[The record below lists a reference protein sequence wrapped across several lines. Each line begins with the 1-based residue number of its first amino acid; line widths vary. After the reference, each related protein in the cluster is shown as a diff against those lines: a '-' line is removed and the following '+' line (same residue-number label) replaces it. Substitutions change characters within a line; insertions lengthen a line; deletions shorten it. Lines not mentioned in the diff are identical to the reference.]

1 MSDAPDNVT
10 AFRPHSPIFVIS
22 EQDAVPMDRQA
33 VEIMGILE
41 ETLALARAGRLR
53 ALGLA
58 VVTEAAPTAPG
69 GAGEQL
75 TMTRYTVEISGYR
88 YALYAAARRLF
99 LRLEQDTII

>member
-10 AFRPHSPIFVIS
+10 AFQPRRPALIVS

-33 VEIMGILE
+33 VEITGILE
-41 ETLALARAGRLR
+41 EMLALARAGRLR

-58 VVTEAAPTAPG
+58 VVTEAAPTTPG
-69 GAGEQL
+69 EAGEQL
-75 TMTRYTVEISGYR
+75 TVTRYTAEMGGYN